1 VSWSVGAGLEGKGV
15 VVTGAAGGIGSAV
28 VRAFDAAGC
37 SVCAIDANEPA
48 LHEVIAALPV
58 PSRHWAVAAD
68 LTVLQ
73 RHEEILE
80 AARARFGRIDVL
92 AHVAATLQRRR
103 TVAEITEAD
112 WDKQLDVNLKASFF
126 LNLAM
131 VKALEA
137 QGSGGRIINFAS
149 TGWWTGADSVAIPYA
164 TSKGGIVT
172 MSRGLAR
179 HVATAGITVN
189 TIAPGGIETAMMLE
203 DNTEEQLAKFVA
215 SVPIGRLG
223 KPEEVA
229 GTVVFLASDH
239 ASYIT
244 GATLNVSGGQL
255 MY

>member
-1 VSWSVGAGLEGKGV
+1 MTWSINAGLEDKVV

-28 VRAFDAAGC
+28 VRGFDAAGAR
-37 SVCAIDANEPA
+37 VCAVDTKEQE
-48 LHEVIAALPV
+48 LGEVVASLGD
-58 PSRHWAVAAD
+58 PSRHMALTAD
-68 LTVLQ
+68 LAAVSE
-73 RHEEILE
+73 HEELLAE
-80 AARARFGRIDVL
+80 VRERLGRLDVL
-92 AHVAATLQRRR
+92 AHVAATLQRRQ
-103 TVAEITEAD
+103 AISEITEAD

-131 VKALEA
+131 VNALKE
-137 QGSGGRIINFAS
+137 QGRGGRIINFAS

-189 TIAPGGIETAMMLE
+189 TIAPGGIETAMMRDGITDE
-203 DNTEEQLAKFVA
+203 GLAKFIA
-215 SVPIGRLG
+215 SVPLGRLG

-229 GTVVFLASDH
+229 AVVVFLASDH
-239 ASYIT
+239 ATYIT
-244 GATLNVSGGQL
+244 GATMNVSGGQL